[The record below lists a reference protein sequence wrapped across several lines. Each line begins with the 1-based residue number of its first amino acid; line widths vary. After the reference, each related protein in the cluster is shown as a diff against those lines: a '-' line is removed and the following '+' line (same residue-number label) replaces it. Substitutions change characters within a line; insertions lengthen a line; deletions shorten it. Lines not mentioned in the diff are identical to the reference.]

1 MSMASKPASAA
12 NRLNHK
18 CRHMG
23 DFNWSLVTFSRQE
36 IIQVFSST
44 HGHRT
49 LPPILTTVEL
59 GKGEG
64 KGEVDEGV
72 GEQELE
78 NLGRG

>member
-1 MSMASKPASAA
+1 MASKPASAA

-18 CRHMG
+18 CRRMG
-23 DFNWSLVTFSRQE
+23 DFNWSLVTISRQVQE
-36 IIQVFSST
+36 IFSST

-59 GKGEG
+59 GRGEG

-72 GEQELE
+72 GEQELQ